1 MCLYWCNNNWFSRSV
16 PWKIFQG
23 LGTDQTREVGV
34 ITEDN
39 IPSTDE
45 KQNYQREIK
54 LFEFSRDTSTEE
66 LKIRIN
72 KVTLQ

>member
-1 MCLYWCNNNWFSRSV
+1 M
-16 PWKIFQG
+16 
-23 LGTDQTREVGV
+23 

-54 LFEFSRDTSTEE
+54 LFEFSRDTSSEE